1 MTQVIVRPA
10 GPGRESV
17 AVLGLCLG
25 ILLLS
30 AGIISLHRIAPEVT
44 ETAQGQIDARSELT
58 PGEQGILAD
67 LRIAADDIAYLV
79 ESGTESG
86 AAPTP
91 ADLAAEGLPP
101 FASGPETATRG
112 GHHWTLTQ
120 SGGLLAYL
128 GRSADRTRAGDML
141 LLVDPTG
148 AQPSTVWLGRG
159 SEKPADLP
167 PNLPDGLI
175 ASGWHEIVTSYDA
188 SVTRHTKDH
197 P

>member
-17 AVLGLCLG
+17 AVLGLCLA
-25 ILLLS
+25 ILLMS
-30 AGIISLHRIAPEVT
+30 AGIISLHRSAPEET
-44 ETAQGQIDARSELT
+44 ATAQGQVDARSDLT

-67 LRIAADDIAYLV
+67 LRIAAEDIAYLA
-79 ESGTESG
+79 ESGT
-86 AAPTP
+86 APAP

-112 GHHWTLTQ
+112 GHDWTLTQ
-120 SGGLLAYL
+120 TGGLLAYL
-128 GRSADRTRAGDML
+128 GRSADPSRAGDML

-148 AQPSTVWLGRG
+148 ARPATVWLGRG
-159 SEKPADLP
+159 GDLP
-167 PNLPDGLI
+167 ANLPDDLTS
-175 ASGWHEIVTSYDA
+175 SGWHEIVTSYDA
-188 SVTRHTKDH
+188 SVTRHSKDH